1 MKRSMNRYA
10 VILAGGKG
18 ERLWPKS
25 RTATPKH
32 LQVIIGERTMIQQ
45 TVERLDG
52 LVPPERTYV
61 VTAEAQRTQVLEQLP
76 QLDPANVLGE
86 PVGRNT
92 APAIAL
98 AAAAL
103 GKRDPDSTMMSL
115 HADAAIGPKSLDVYR
130 RTLADCCTAAEQTG
144 GLVTIGIAPT
154 YPSTGYGYIHRAA
167 HAGLDCETDIYTV
180 ERFVEK
186 PDQRTAR
193 EYVSQGDYYW
203 NSGIFVWTVAAIS
216 RAFER
221 CMPALY
227 AGLVEIRD
235 AIDTPAEAETI
246 RRVYET
252 LKPEPID
259 TGVMERA
266 DNVYTAAGTFLWDD
280 VGSWASLANHVE
292 ADECGNIVVGPFEHI
307 GAKDCIVSG
316 DGTLITAIGV
326 TNLVVVKTEDAL
338 LLCAR
343 DRVEEVKELV
353 VKLKARDDLKGYL

>member
-1 MKRSMNRYA
+1 MKRSVNRYA

-25 RTATPKH
+25 RLATPKH
-32 LQVIIGERTMIQQ
+32 LQAIIGERTMLQQ
-45 TVERLDG
+45 TVDRLDG

-61 VTAEAQRTQVLEQLP
+61 VTAEAQRAQVVEQLP

-103 GKRDPDSTMMSL
+103 SKRDPDSTMMSL
-115 HADAAIGPKSLDVYR
+115 HADAAIGAKGLDVYR
-130 RTLADCCTAAEQTG
+130 RTLLDCCTAAEETG
-144 GLVTIGIAPT
+144 GLVTIGIVPT
-154 YPSTGYGYIHRAA
+154 HASTGYGYIHRAA
-167 HAGLDCETDIYTV
+167 DAGLGCETDIYAV

-186 PDQRTAR
+186 PDERTAR

-203 NSGIFVWTVAAIS
+203 NSGIFVWTVAAICD
-216 RAFER
+216 AFER
-221 CMPALY
+221 HMPKLY
-227 AGLVEIRD
+227 AGLVEMRD
-235 AIDTPAEAETI
+235 VIDTPAQADVI
-246 RRVYET
+246 GRVYER
-252 LKPEPID
+252 LKAEPID

-266 DNVYTAAGTFLWDD
+266 ENVYTAAGAFLWDD

-316 DGTLITAIGV
+316 DGTLIAAIGV
-326 TNLVVVKTEDAL
+326 KDLVVVKTEDAL

-343 DRVEEVKELV
+343 DRVQEVKELV
-353 VKLKARDDLKGYL
+353 GKLKARDDLKGYL